1 MKRVNLLTK
10 YSLLFFTFFLVVFIF
25 LSKVIDISNEALLIS
40 SLALILFY
48 LISVYFIYKEINVS
62 LKKIFSLSDR
72 LKLRDSESGNTGEF
86 DRKISEINGLISELE
101 TMKSGYV
108 MNREIYRITNE
119 FYSIAKRTLHE
130 LETAKVFKV
139 DRNEFL
145 GNVAHELRTPIFA
158 IQLSLETLLDGAIN
172 DENVNIDFLNRAF
185 IQTKR
190 LTELV
195 DDLISISKFETGVKM
210 SRRYFAIE
218 NIVRSTIDELSAL
231 AAKKN
236 ISVNFFPP
244 DIKDVKVFGDE
255 QRLQQVLVN
264 LIDNAVKYTPS
275 DGNVNVSIDVQEKEV
290 WISVEDTGIGIPQKD
305 IKRIFERFYRV
316 DKTRS
321 REIGGSG
328 LGLSIVK
335 HILEAHSSQIRV
347 ESEPNKGSRFLFSLK
362 R

>member
-335 HILEAHSSQIRV
+335 HILEAHSSQIKV
-347 ESEPNKGSRFLFSLK
+347 ESEPNLGSRFAFSLK

>member
-1 MKRVNLLTK
+1 MNRVNLLTK

-48 LISVYFIYKEINVS
+48 LFSVYFIYKEINVS

-72 LKLRDSESGNTGEF
+72 LKLRDSESGNSDEF
-86 DRKISEINGLISELE
+86 DRKINEINSLISEME
-101 TMKSGYV
+101 TMKSGYA

-185 IQTKR
+185 SQTKR

-231 AAKKN
+231 AVKKN

-244 DIKDVKVFGDE
+244 DVKDVKVFGDE
-255 QRLQQVLVN
+255 QRLRQVLVN

-275 DGNVNVSIDVQEKEV
+275 DGNVNVSINVQEKEV
-290 WISVEDTGIGIPQKD
+290 WITVEDTGIGIPQKD

-335 HILEAHSSQIRV
+335 HILEAHSSQIKV
-347 ESEPNKGSRFLFSLK
+347 ESEPKKGSKFAFSLK

>member
-10 YSLLFFTFFLVVFIF
+10 YSLLFFALFLISIII
-25 LSKVIDISNEALLIS
+25 LSKIFDVSNEALLFS
-40 SLALILFY
+40 SLSLLVIYILTLF
-48 LISVYFIYKEINVS
+48 FIYKEVNLP
-62 LKKIFSLSDR
+62 LKKIFDLSDK
-72 LKLRDSESGNTGEF
+72 LKLREDDTSGDNHF
-86 DRKISEINGLISELE
+86 DLKISELNLLIDDLE
-101 TMKSGYV
+101 QMKSGTIL
-108 MNREIYRITNE
+108 NKEIYGIINE

-130 LETAKVFKV
+130 LETAKVFKI

-172 DENVNIDFLNRAF
+172 DENVNVDFLNRAF

-195 DDLISISKFETGVKM
+195 DDLISISKFETGLKM
-210 SRRYFAIE
+210 SRRYFGIVNAIGK
-218 NIVRSTIDELSAL
+218 TIEELKTL
-231 AAKKN
+231 AEKKN
-236 ISVNFFPP
+236 ITLEFNPSNAEG
-244 DIKDVKVFGDE
+244 ITVFGDE

-264 LIDNAVKYTPS
+264 LIDNAIKYTQINGS
-275 DGNVNVSIDVQEKEV
+275 IKIYLEVNDKEV
-290 WISVEDTGIGIPQKD
+290 FVNIEDTGIGIPPKD
-305 IKRIFERFYRV
+305 LKRIFERFYRV

-335 HILEAHSSQIRV
+335 HILEAHSSRITV
-347 ESEPNKGSRFLFSLK
+347 ESELNKGSKFVFNLK

>member
-1 MKRVNLLTK
+1 MNRVNLLTK

-25 LSKVIDISNEALLIS
+25 LSKLIDISNEALLIS

-48 LISVYFIYKEINVS
+48 LFSVYFIYKEINVS

-72 LKLRDSESGNTGEF
+72 LKLRDSESGNSDEF
-86 DRKISEINGLISELE
+86 DRKINEINSLISEME
-101 TMKSGYV
+101 TMKSGYA

-185 IQTKR
+185 SQTKR

-231 AAKKN
+231 AVKKN

-244 DIKDVKVFGDE
+244 DVKDVKVFGDE
-255 QRLQQVLVN
+255 QRLRQVLVN

-275 DGNVNVSIDVQEKEV
+275 DGNVNVSINVQEKEV
-290 WISVEDTGIGIPQKD
+290 WITVEDTGIGIPQKD

-335 HILEAHSSQIRV
+335 HILEAHSSQIKV
-347 ESEPNKGSRFLFSLK
+347 ESEPKKGSKFAFSLK

>member
-1 MKRVNLLTK
+1 MNRVNLLTK

-25 LSKVIDISNEALLIS
+25 LSKLIDISNEALLIS

-48 LISVYFIYKEINVS
+48 LFSVYFIYKEINVS

-72 LKLRDSESGNTGEF
+72 LKLRDSESGNSDEF
-86 DRKISEINGLISELE
+86 DRKINEINSLISEME
-101 TMKSGYV
+101 TMKSGYA
-108 MNREIYRITNE
+108 MNTEIYRITNE

-185 IQTKR
+185 SQTKR

-231 AAKKN
+231 AVKKN

-244 DIKDVKVFGDE
+244 DVKDVKVFGDE
-255 QRLQQVLVN
+255 QRLRQVLVN

-275 DGNVNVSIDVQEKEV
+275 DGNVNVSINVQEKEV
-290 WISVEDTGIGIPQKD
+290 WITVEDTGIGIPQKD

-335 HILEAHSSQIRV
+335 HILEAHSSQIKV
-347 ESEPNKGSRFLFSLK
+347 ESEPKKGSKFAFSLK